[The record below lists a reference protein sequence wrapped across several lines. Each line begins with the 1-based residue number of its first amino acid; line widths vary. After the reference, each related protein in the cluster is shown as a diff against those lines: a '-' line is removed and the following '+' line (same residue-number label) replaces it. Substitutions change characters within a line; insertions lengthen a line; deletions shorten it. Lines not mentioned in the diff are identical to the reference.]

1 MCVHVSTCSTGGA
14 QTESSDPADFVW
26 GARGLDSIISGLL
39 DSMSDKGHPPAK
51 KDKVDAIPIVIAT
64 QEIAD
69 ESEYIHIHTTN
80 SISIHI
86 QVYYSYLLEET
97 SVFICNMYVQWN
109 SSNPDTIG
117 PRRKCPY
124 YGGVLISGVEKY
136 TNIALGEEESVLF
149 REMSLFQGCPYSGVP
164 LRSLLRHSCCM
175 LNPLIFVTSWS
186 YACFT
191 FSAAHR
197 MVVWM
202 SILERVHHVICMY
215 ITYSI
220 ICIHTYCTCIYT

>member
-1 MCVHVSTCSTGGA
+1 MSTCSTGGA

-64 QEIAD
+64 QEIVD
-69 ESEYIHIHTTN
+69 ESEYIHIHATN

-117 PRRKCPY
+117 P
-124 YGGVLISGVEKY
+124 
-136 TNIALGEEESVLF
+136 EESVLIM
-149 REMSLFQGCPYSGVP
+149 EVSLFQGLKNTQTLGRKCPV
-164 LRSLLRHSCCM
+164 
-175 LNPLIFVTSWS
+175 
-186 YACFT
+186 
-191 FSAAHR
+191 
-197 MVVWM
+197 
-202 SILERVHHVICMY
+202 
-215 ITYSI
+215 
-220 ICIHTYCTCIYT
+220 